1 MSGSQG
7 TRSGGSSVDETVR
20 FAARIREMVGAV
32 ERGDGAGVR
41 ACFTE
46 EGVYDDV
53 FYGVFKGDGIISLI
67 NDYFWR
73 DATDFRWDMHDP
85 VAAGGIGYA
94 RYVFS
99 YRPKLEGVGE
109 GRAIFEGVAICRMR
123 DGLIDEYREVARE
136 SVALAAMDFAPER
149 IAKYLSKQNRELRSR
164 TEAARHL
171 D

>member
-1 MSGSQG
+1 MAGPQGSQARG
-7 TRSGGSSVDETVR
+7 SGLDETAR
-20 FAARIREMVGAV
+20 FAARMRGMVEAV

-46 EGVYDDV
+46 EGVYHDV
-53 FYGVFKGDGIISLI
+53 FYGAFKGADITSLI
-67 NDYFWR
+67 NDCFWR
-73 DATDFRWDMHDP
+73 DASDFRWDIHDP

-99 YRPKLEGVGE
+99 YRPTLQGVSE

-123 DGLIDEYREVARE
+123 EGLIDEYREVARE

>member
-1 MSGSQG
+1 MSGPQETQSIG
-7 TRSGGSSVDETVR
+7 SGLEETGQ
-20 FAARIREMVGAV
+20 FATRIREMVAAV
-32 ERGDGAGVR
+32 ERGDGSGVR
-41 ACFTE
+41 ACFAE
-46 EGVYDDV
+46 GGVYHDV
-53 FYGVFKGDGIISLI
+53 FYGAFKGDDITSLI

-73 DATDFRWDMHDP
+73 DATDFRWDIHDP

-94 RYVFS
+94 RYIFS
-99 YRPKLEGVGE
+99 YRPTLQGVGE

-123 DGLIDEYREVARE
+123 EGLIDEYREVARE

>member
-1 MSGSQG
+1 MSGPQE
-7 TRSGGSSVDETVR
+7 TRSSGSDFDETDQ
-20 FAARIREMVGAV
+20 FAARIRGMVAAV

-41 ACFTE
+41 ASFTE
-46 EGVYDDV
+46 EGVYHDV
-53 FYGVFKGDGIISLI
+53 FYGAFKGDGITSLI

-73 DATDFRWDMHDP
+73 DATDFRWDIHDP

-99 YRPKLEGVGE
+99 YRPALEGVGE
-109 GRAIFEGVAICRMR
+109 ARAIFEGVAICRMR
-123 DGLIDEYREVARE
+123 EGLIDEYREVARE
-136 SVALAAMDFAPER
+136 SVALAAMYFAPER

>member
-1 MSGSQG
+1 MVEPQGSQSSI
-7 TRSGGSSVDETVR
+7 SGLDETAR
-20 FAARIREMVGAV
+20 FAARIRGMVDAV

-46 EGVYDDV
+46 EGVYHDV
-53 FYGVFKGDGIISLI
+53 FYGAFKGDDIIALI

-73 DATDFRWDMHDP
+73 DATDFRWDVHDP
-85 VAAGGIGYA
+85 VAAGGVGYA

-99 YRPKLEGVGE
+99 YRPTFEGAGG